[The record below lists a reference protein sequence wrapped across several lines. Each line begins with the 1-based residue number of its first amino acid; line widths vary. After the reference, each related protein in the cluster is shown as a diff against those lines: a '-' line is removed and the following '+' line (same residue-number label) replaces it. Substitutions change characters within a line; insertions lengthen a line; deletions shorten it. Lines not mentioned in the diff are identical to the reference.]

1 MGRRRQAVLDSH
13 GSHTRCGIQL
23 KQKGKVQS
31 ILKSYLKNSHN
42 GTSVTPV
49 NLWCLAKHE

>member
-31 ILKSYLKNSHN
+31 ILKSYLKNLHN